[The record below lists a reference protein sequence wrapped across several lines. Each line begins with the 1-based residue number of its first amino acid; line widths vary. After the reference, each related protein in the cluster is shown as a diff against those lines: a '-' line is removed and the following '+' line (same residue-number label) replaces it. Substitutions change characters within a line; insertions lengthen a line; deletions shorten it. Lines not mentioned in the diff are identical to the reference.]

1 MEKEELS
8 ILANKYFI
16 VDNVTQAFEET
27 YQAVNR
33 YGEEVDS
40 RIGKARHITDVTI
53 VVKNP
58 YHNVCLNKG
67 RNMSLKYMLGEI
79 EWYMSG
85 SNKVADI
92 AKYAK
97 MWNNLTDDG
106 ETVNSAYGY
115 RIFHKFGFDQ
125 FDYCINKL
133 KANPYDRQ
141 AVIHIKEADNKP
153 TKDTPCT
160 CLLQFTFENGRLNL
174 HTYMRSNDVWLGLPY
189 DMAFFTVM
197 LQKACRDTELPA
209 GNYYHTVGDLHL
221 YEKHWNRNISRTDD
235 LDLGEAGWDYTAE
248 TFPSIHN
255 MLEGWMPD
263 NHLLRRLW
271 RINNENER
279 QH

>member
-1 MEKEELS
+1 MLS
-8 ILANKYFI
+8 NKYFI
-16 VDNVTQAFEET
+16 CENVTRAFEEMYAT
-27 YQAVNR
+27 VNR
-33 YGEEVDS
+33 YGEEVQS
-40 RIGKARHITDVTI
+40 RIGKTRHITDVTI
-53 VVKNP
+53 VVEDP
-58 YHNVCLNKG
+58 YHNVCLNAQ
-67 RNMSLKYMLGEI
+67 RNMSLRYMLGEI

-97 MWNNLTDDG
+97 MWNDLTDDG

-125 FDYCINKL
+125 FEHCVEKL

-160 CLLQFTFENGRLNL
+160 CLLQFTYEEGKLNL
-174 HTYMRSNDVWLGLPY
+174 HAYMRSNDIWLGLPY

-197 LQKACRDTELPA
+197 LQKMCKATGLIA
-209 GNYYHTVGDLHL
+209 GKYYHTVGDLHL
-221 YEKHWNRNISRTDD
+221 YEKHWDRLIINTDD
-235 LDLGEAGWDYTAE
+235 LDLGEAGWDYTTE
-248 TFPSIHN
+248 SFPSVSKI
-255 MLEGWMPD
+255 LAGEMPE

-271 RINNENER
+271 RLNNGKK
-279 QH
+279 

>member
-1 MEKEELS
+1 MLS
-8 ILANKYFI
+8 NKYFI
-16 VDNVTQAFEET
+16 CDNVTRAFEEA
-27 YQAVNR
+27 YNAVNR

-40 RIGKARHITDVTI
+40 RIGKTRHITDVTI
-53 VVKNP
+53 VVEDP
-58 YHNVCLNKG
+58 YHNVCLNAK

-85 SNKVADI
+85 SNRVKDI

-97 MWNNLTDDG
+97 MWNDLTDDG

-125 FDYCINKL
+125 LQYCIDKL

-160 CLLQFTFENGRLNL
+160 CLLQFTYEEGKLNL
-174 HTYMRSNDVWLGLPY
+174 HTYMRSNDIWLGLPY
-189 DMAFFTVM
+189 DMAFFTVL
-197 LQKACRDTELPA
+197 LQKACTATGLPV
-209 GNYYHTVGDLHL
+209 GRYYHTVGDLHL
-221 YEKHWNRNISRTDD
+221 YEKHWDRLVGKTDELE
-235 LDLGEAGWDYTAE
+235 LDCSGWDYCLE
-248 TFPSIHN
+248 TFPSIAKI
-255 MLEGWMPD
+255 LIGDVPD
-263 NHLLRRLW
+263 NLMLRRLW
-271 RINNENER
+271 RLNHENER